1 MIDMALQ
8 RKNMVESQVRPSDVT
23 DRRILNAMLAVPREA
38 FVPSGLKPLAYIDEA
53 LTLVRAGAGVAA
65 RGMMAPR
72 PFAKLLQLAEI
83 EAGDVV
89 LDIGCASGYSAAVIS
104 RLAQTVVALESDSAL
119 ADLATKS
126 LADLGADNTA
136 VVTGDLEVGYAS
148 EGPYDAIVIEGAIEQ
163 LPPVLLDQ
171 LKDGGR
177 LVAVAAG
184 LPSHAVV
191 WRRTGRLSDRR
202 VAFEAAAP
210 ALPGFE
216 RKFQFVF

>member
-23 DRRILNAMLAVPREA
+23 DRRILNAMLAVPRET
-38 FVPSGLKPLAYIDEA
+38 FVPSGLKPLAYMDEA

-72 PFAKLLQLAEI
+72 PFARLLQLAEI

-210 ALPGFE
+210 VLPGFE